1 MSRQKQTF
9 NRRLDQDTEP
19 RILDQGKY
27 RAARNARVGTSNRN
41 NVGAVESAPSNALT
55 TYTFPAGTNK
65 CIGTC
70 QDVKNNAIIY
80 CYFNSNGNHRILRL
94 DANTNAITNILP
106 TTWTVSVLGWT
117 SGTRLWNMRIVE
129 TGDTQIMFFHAV
141 QGVPMRINL
150 GISALRPSPYT
161 LTIDDITVARK
172 PPTTQPTIAYEVDPT
187 SLSTFIQNN
196 FFQFQYRWIYEN
208 LEESTWST
216 LSNLSIPPVDGVFY
230 NKIVVSFNS
239 GPKGVIKAQIARRE
253 GNGSTSAGTINPEL
267 YIFNTWEKGL
277 NSDNTI
283 YSVDFFNTEV
293 LKPVSL
299 ASSNKLFDS
308 VPLLAGCQELVQSN
322 QIIYGD
328 ITEGYDNI
336 SAVNVEINQT
346 LEQTSIKE
354 YVSENNAGNYRIT
367 LDGSFMPEVGDF
379 IYLELN
385 GKVSSQEITLN
396 TPVAI
401 GDLIVNLIED
411 QYGFSATNTAG
422 VITTNISYT
431 STSLLVYSIS
441 HNSKTEFL
449 STLYEK
455 TNASQLISGGY
466 VKIEYNEV
474 SLNGFNKLTL
484 DTFEVYPDVNITSY
498 LFFINVELGLGGSL
512 AGTFNVVLLDVD
524 NNTPIVFRQFSYPSG
539 SPYSIQVS
547 FRVESSSLTGRTLAV
562 AYEKISGDTRPTFDG
577 NTLSVESVKKTYF
590 RQGFKSGSKA
600 DFGIVYYD
608 QYLRQSGVQLAGS
621 EYVKYPSQRTYGKYY
636 NTEND
641 SDGYITQMNWSIK
654 HLPPS
659 WAYYYSWVYNGS
671 SVQNYAQF
679 ISLVDI
685 NLGVNSGS
693 VKIDISNLS
702 LFNFIYKGFSVGDR
716 IRITA
721 YPKRRAGGSLEYY
734 ASTLANVPPFYVEG
748 TIVSYSS
755 VEMIVSISPVNN
767 WDFAI
772 DAVLIEAFAESQSEF
787 YFEQNI
793 YPIGNP
799 TLANRFHTGPNQN
812 QNPANPISVPALGE
826 FTGNCYFLLSPQFYN
841 KDKFGQVAVLTES
854 NSISYNIESDFWN
867 KGRPQIETPDQR
879 QQRIP
884 WLYRWGNQLLQDTQV
899 NGMSSFDSGNYGI
912 LSARFGALT
921 GMREIGYTLKMI
933 QEQNYNSAFIGRR
946 QIQNADGST
955 QLVVTDSLIGS
966 VNPSEEMYG
975 TKYPGSIIANGR
987 RLYWLDTIKG
997 CVIREAGNQ
1006 PFRISDYGMVR
1017 YWRDACR
1024 QIEVL
1029 GYEVLTGWDWQTES
1043 LFITRKSDLIASGE
1057 TINFYDPERES
1068 GEAGWVS
1075 EHDFKNAGGLFV
1087 DMYGFVGKTFTSTLA
1102 SGVYIHNSVNS
1113 YLNLYGQA
1121 KTFSITSI
1129 FNPEL
1134 DTEKVFLAH
1143 WVKANQSLAKSI
1155 FTVPVSAQNPNGMR
1169 TYLVPGNYAVRE
1181 AQYFADLKNDGYTKG
1196 SFADDSAIFRQQM
1209 ISGRP
1214 LREQVCFAT
1223 IEYAGS
1229 TIFVL
1234 FSHDI
1239 TYNNSPWS

>member
-1 MSRQKQTF
+1 
-9 NRRLDQDTEP
+9 
-19 RILDQGKY
+19 
-27 RAARNARVGTSNRN
+27 
-41 NVGAVESAPSNALT
+41 
-55 TYTFPAGTNK
+55 
-65 CIGTC
+65 
-70 QDVKNNAIIY
+70 
-80 CYFNSNGNHRILRL
+80 
-94 DANTNAITNILP
+94 
-106 TTWTVSVLGWT
+106 
-117 SGTRLWNMRIVE
+117 MRIVE

-150 GISALRPSPYT
+150 GISALRPNPYT

-172 PPTTQPTIAYEVDPT
+172 PPLTGPSFVYNFD
-187 SLSTFIQNN
+187 SLVGPSSFIDL
-196 FFQFQYRWIYEN
+196 FFQFRYRYIYDDGEI
-208 LEESTWST
+208 STWSPF
-216 LSNLSIPPVDGVFY
+216 SVLSIPPQDGVSY
-230 NKIVVSFNS
+230 NKIVVTFNS
-239 GPKGVIKAQIARRE
+239 GVKGVKKVQIARRI
-253 GNGSTSAGTINPEL
+253 GNGISDTGSTNPFL
-267 YIFNTWEKGL
+267 YIFRTWDKGV
-277 NSDNTI
+277 NADNTNFT
-283 YSVDFFNTEV
+283 VDFLNTEV
-293 LKPVSL
+293 LIPVAVSD
-299 ASSNKLFDS
+299 SNKLFDS
-308 VPLLAGCQELVQSN
+308 VPQKVGCQEIVQSN
-322 QIIYGD
+322 QVIYGD
-328 ITEGYDNI
+328 VTEGYDNI
-336 SAVNVEINQT
+336 VMSASLARKTSQAYFIYEITDAATDYIQLPIDGSSNIPSAGDILVCEPTSNPNAIAFSYILQPADVASVDAFGLKIASLLNNYGLVNTASYNST
-346 LEQTSIKE
+346 LNRVIATNLITYIS
-354 YVSENNAGNYRIT
+354 YVIGVKGSLDKIMDVAKFSCNAPGVYASAGVFSVNWTDVDFAAGTVISYFYTADNPSMYMCRVAIT
-367 LDGSFMPEVGDF
+367 LDIDCSNNTGGAFTSIDIGVYKSPSTVLVQRPFALPSSGVLPLSFEFDIPAALCQNEQIGIRFVLNAAVVTTQTISVGP
-379 IYLELN
+379 
-385 GKVSSQEITLN
+385 G
-396 TPVAI
+396 
-401 GDLIVNLIED
+401 
-411 QYGFSATNTAG
+411 
-422 VITTNISYT
+422 
-431 STSLLVYSIS
+431 
-441 HNSKTEFL
+441 
-449 STLYEK
+449 
-455 TNASQLISGGY
+455 
-466 VKIEYNEV
+466 
-474 SLNGFNKLTL
+474 
-484 DTFEVYPDVNITSY
+484 
-498 LFFINVELGLGGSL
+498 
-512 AGTFNVVLLDVD
+512 NVV
-524 NNTPIVFRQFSYPSG
+524 FSLYSYELIQPS
-539 SPYSIQVS
+539 
-547 FRVESSSLTGRTLAV
+547 
-562 AYEKISGDTRPTFDG
+562 
-577 NTLSVESVKKTYF
+577 
-590 RQGFKSGSKA
+590 FKSGQTHKM
-600 DFGIVYYD
+600 GIVYYD
-608 QYLRQSGVQLAGS
+608 EYNRQTGVQKCGEISFPFISEQNQNYDINSVRLTLSNLPPVWAKKYQIVYSGCGLTNYSQFTVFPTAFEGNTVTINVASIIYYPYDFKEFAEGQKIRFIFSTIRGNFLGTRWSAGNL
-621 EYVKYPSQRTYGKYY
+621 KYY
-636 NTEND
+636 ETTIKSFD
-641 SDGYITQMNWSIK
+641 S
-654 HLPPS
+654 
-659 WAYYYSWVYNGS
+659 S
-671 SVQNYAQF
+671 SF
-679 ISLVDI
+679 SLV
-685 NLGVNSGS
+685 
-693 VKIDISNLS
+693 
-702 LFNFIYKGFSVGDR
+702 
-716 IRITA
+716 
-721 YPKRRAGGSLEYY
+721 
-734 ASTLANVPPFYVEG
+734 
-748 TIVSYSS
+748 
-755 VEMIVSISPVNN
+755 VNN
-767 WDFAI
+767 PDGILNSITLEDKCF
-772 DAVLIEAFAESQSEF
+772 VEVSVPSNSEF
-787 YFEQNI
+787 YFEFGQIYDLIGGYHMGNI
-793 YPIGNP
+793 
-799 TLANRFHTGPNQN
+799 QN
-812 QNPANPISVPALGE
+812 QTALLPAIIDILSSDTYIRGRKNYVTTDPTIGGFSITDIPDTIV
-826 FTGNCYFLLSPQFYN
+826 FTETFTITDN
-841 KDKFGQVAVLTES
+841 AES
-854 NSISYNIESDFWN
+854 NYWN

-879 QQRIP
+879 QQKIP

-899 NGMSSFDSGNYGI
+899 NGMSSFDSGNYGV

-975 TKYPGSIIANGR
+975 TKYPGSIITNGR

-1143 WVKANQSLAKSI
+1143 WMKANQSLAKSI